1 MMTMLFVQLLLN
13 LALLMVVMLVLWR
26 VAVHIRDVSFI
37 DAVWAWGMV
46 GLVWVSVAQAGGL
59 DRLSPHAIILALL
72 TSLWGG
78 RLGTH
83 LLRRWRRLGADPRYE
98 RILGGAM
105 ERNGW
110 SFATASLLIVFLLQ
124 GPLLWFVSLPA
135 QAGILWGGL
144 SLTANV
150 LPLSTLAFVGVALA
164 LFGIAFETIGDAQLE
179 AFRADPANKG
189 QVMDKGL
196 WRYTRHPN
204 YFGDACAW
212 WGIWLVTFASSDG
225 WGWPVGWLTLPA
237 PILLTWMLMKWSGAP
252 ILEKGL
258 AKTRPGYA
266 DYVARTSGFIP
277 WRPLKDG

>member
-1 MMTMLFVQLLLN
+1 MLFTQLVLN
-13 LALLMVVMLVLWR
+13 LIILMLAMLVLWR
-26 VAVHIRDVSFI
+26 IAAHIRDVSFI

-46 GLVWVSVAQAGGL
+46 ALAWLSVWQAGGFAL
-59 DRLSPHAIILALL
+59 LSPHGWALAIL

-83 LLRRWRRLGADPRYE
+83 LFLRWRRLGPDPRYE
-98 RILGGAM
+98 RIVGGAM
-105 ERNGW
+105 ERRGW

-135 QAGILWGGL
+135 QVGTLQGSLSLIDHYAPLGALAWAGVTL
-144 SLTANV
+144 SLT
-150 LPLSTLAFVGVALA
+150 
-164 LFGIAFETIGDAQLE
+164 GIAFETIGDRQLDT
-179 AFRADPANKG
+179 FRADPANKG
-189 QVMDKGL
+189 QVMDRGL

-212 WGIWLVTFASSDG
+212 WGIWIVAAAGGLGDGNLGAWTIAS
-225 WGWPVGWLTLPA
+225 

-258 AKTRPGYA
+258 NKTRPGYA
-266 DYVARTSGFIP
+266 DYIARTSGFVP
-277 WRPLKDG
+277 WWPKQG

>member
-1 MMTMLFVQLLLN
+1 MTQLLLVQLLLN
-13 LALLMVVMLVLWR
+13 LALLMLVLLILWR

-46 GLVWVSVAQAGGL
+46 GLTWVSVWQAGGF
-59 DRLSPHAIILALL
+59 DRLSAHGFAIALL

-83 LLRRWRRLGADPRYE
+83 LFRRWRKLGRDPRYE
-98 RILGGAM
+98 RIVGGAM
-105 ERNGW
+105 ERKGW
-110 SFATASLLIVFLLQ
+110 SFAVASLLIVFLLQ
-124 GPLLWFVSLPA
+124 GPLLWFVLLPA
-135 QAGILWGGL
+135 QVGIMQGGIDLAAQNAPLGTLSFAGI
-144 SLTANV
+144 
-150 LPLSTLAFVGVALA
+150 ALA
-164 LFGIAFETIGDAQLE
+164 LFGIAFETIGDAQLD

-212 WGIWLVTFASSDG
+212 WGIWLVATSGGA
-225 WGWPVGWLTLPA
+225 WGFWTILSPV
-237 PILLTWMLMKWSGAP
+237 LLTWMLMRWSGAP

-258 AKTRPGYA
+258 SKTRPGYA
-266 DYVARTSGFIP
+266 DYIRRTSGFVP
-277 WRPLKDG
+277 WWPAKSDAP